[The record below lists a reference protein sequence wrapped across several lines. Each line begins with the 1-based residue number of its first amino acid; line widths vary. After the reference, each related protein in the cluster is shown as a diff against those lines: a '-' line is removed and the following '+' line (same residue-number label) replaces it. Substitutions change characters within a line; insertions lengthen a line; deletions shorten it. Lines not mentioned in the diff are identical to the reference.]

1 MENFLQN
8 QRGDVFSGVALLIY
22 VFDIESRDF
31 PRDLEIFRTV
41 LDALYGGS
49 PDARL
54 FCLFHKM
61 DLVQEELRES
71 LFLEREGILRQ
82 VSHMFNDI
90 VVLGTSI
97 WDETLYKV
105 TLRSAELTCVGMV
118 LDCSVADTQHGPRRS
133 TFKVFCR
140 VNIRRRSSP
149 L

>member
-1 MENFLQN
+1 MENFIHN
-8 QRGDVFSGVALLIY
+8 QRSDIFSGVALLIY

-31 PRDLEIFRTV
+31 PRDLETFRLV
-41 LDALYGGS
+41 LEALHDGS

-71 LFLEREGILRQ
+71 LFSERENILQQ
-82 VSHMFNDI
+82 VARMFTDI

-105 TLRSAELTCVGMV
+105 NAQRVKLKITL
-118 LDCSVADTQHGPRRS
+118 
-133 TFKVFCR
+133 
-140 VNIRRRSSP
+140 
-149 L
+149 